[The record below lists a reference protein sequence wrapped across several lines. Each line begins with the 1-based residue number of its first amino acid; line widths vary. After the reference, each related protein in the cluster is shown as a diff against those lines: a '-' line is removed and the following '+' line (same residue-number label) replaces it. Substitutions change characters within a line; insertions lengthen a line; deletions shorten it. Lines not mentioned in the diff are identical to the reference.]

1 MRFFLISLF
10 TLLSVNAATAQKNN
24 DRCHVY
30 VVDVEKTRKI
40 LEDFKT
46 TGNSVTDAKL
56 LAAGQTVFPEFRPVI
71 GEEELTTKSY
81 PFPESDLIIT
91 ASVYY
96 TDESMASSRGN
107 DSMQLGIVV
116 SPKAQKNALS
126 VDGSSI
132 TEITLN
138 DRDTVRAKKFLT
150 VKGRLYL
157 VDVECRCRE
166 TKSN

>member
-1 MRFFLISLF
+1 MKFFLISLI
-10 TLLSVNAATAQKNN
+10 TLLSVNVATAQKNN

-30 VVDVEKTRKI
+30 VVDVEKTQKI

-56 LAAGQTVFPEFRPVI
+56 LAAGQTVLPEFRPVI

-116 SPKAQKNALS
+116 SSKAQKNALS

-157 VDVECRCRE
+157 VGVECRCRE